1 MQCTPIGTYKGPL
14 ECVTSIVRKEGL
26 RALYKG
32 ASPPAVGW
40 AVTDAILLGS
50 LVSCSHM
57 HEVFLKA
64 LPNLAEAEVCQT

>member
-1 MQCTPIGTYKGPL
+1 MQCTPIGMYKGPL

-32 ASPPAVGW
+32 ASPPAIGW

-50 LVSCSHM
+50 LVSCAHVGRVP
-57 HEVFLKA
+57 EA
-64 LPNLAEAEVCQT
+64 LETPVEAEMCQT